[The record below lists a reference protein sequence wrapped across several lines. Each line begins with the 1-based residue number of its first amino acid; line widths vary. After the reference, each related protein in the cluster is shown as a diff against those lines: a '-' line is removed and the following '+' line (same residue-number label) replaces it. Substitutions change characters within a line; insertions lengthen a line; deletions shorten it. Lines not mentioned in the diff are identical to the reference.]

1 MHGSRVVLLGSWV
14 VSVMMSLVALFMMLY
29 SGMSRVSMLPGT
41 GGCGTMVVSRPTV
54 VS

>member
-1 MHGSRVVLLGSWV
+1 M
-14 VSVMMSLVALFMMLY
+14 VSVMMSLVALSMMLY

-41 GGCGTMVVSRPTV
+41 GGCGTMVVSRPIVVNRPTV